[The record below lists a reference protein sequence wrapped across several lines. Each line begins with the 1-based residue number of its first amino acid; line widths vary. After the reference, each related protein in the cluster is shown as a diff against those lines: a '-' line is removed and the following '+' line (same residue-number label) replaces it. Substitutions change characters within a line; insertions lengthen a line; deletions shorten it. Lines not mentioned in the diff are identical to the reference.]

1 MNYNGNEIKYDQWK
15 EICSHFGYDYLNT
28 IIAGVSADII
38 RVQKSSIFND
48 QLSNKENNSLM
59 QEEKGPSK
67 NMYIIKIFKIT
78 GEYD

>member
-48 QLSNKENNSLM
+48 
-59 QEEKGPSK
+59 
-67 NMYIIKIFKIT
+67 
-78 GEYD
+78 